1 MRIPLPFLLLAAACG
16 GATTRPPPNLPPLP
30 PPTTT
35 ATLAGPL
42 CEGSA
47 CTCRG
52 ETGDAGAPAS
62 TAVKRYEIEIG
73 PIDNDLWVTVD
84 DMVLYKS
91 RERATECF
99 YVDLSSPG
107 EHKVTIRAHGE
118 PAFGARVNI
127 REMSA
132 DPKSWYDTF
141 TFGCG
146 GPGACDQPQLHDW
159 RDGLKE
165 YTRGVH
171 DPCGSTKIKGI
182 EWDTGEMPD
191 STIPSDLYVRLV
203 LQPYEFAPKHPSG
216 DPACAKNF

>member
-1 MRIPLPFLLLAAACG
+1 MRIALSSLLLLAACG
-16 GATTRPPPNLPPLP
+16 GSTTRTQPELPPLP
-30 PPTTT
+30 PPGTR

-42 CEGSA
+42 CEGDT
-47 CTCRG
+47 CKCRG
-52 ETGDAGAPAS
+52 ETGDPGTPDS
-62 TAVKRYEIEIG
+62 KAVKRYEIEIG
-73 PIDNDLWVTVD
+73 PVDNEMWVTVD

-99 YVDLSSPG
+99 YVDLTSPG

-118 PAFGARVNI
+118 PAFGARVTI
-127 REMSA
+127 REIGV
-132 DPKSWYDTF
+132 DPKSYYDTF

-146 GPGACDQPQLHDW
+146 GPGACDQPQLRDW
-159 RDGLKE
+159 RDGLRR

-191 STIPSDLYVRLV
+191 ATLPSDLYVKLV
-203 LQPYEFAPKHPSG
+203 LQPYAFAPKHPSG
-216 DPACAKNF
+216 DPACSRNF